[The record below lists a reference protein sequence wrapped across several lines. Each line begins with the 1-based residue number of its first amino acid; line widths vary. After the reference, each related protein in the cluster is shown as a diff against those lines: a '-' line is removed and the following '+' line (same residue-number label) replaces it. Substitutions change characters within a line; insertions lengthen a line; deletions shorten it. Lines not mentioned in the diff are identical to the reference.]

1 MPAQHDLGMKSLL
14 GWKGDYMLIE
24 LSILPTPVAQVA
36 RRLNIIGNAHSADT
50 FLAASYLAETAIK
63 ILAIA
68 FYSGLHEQS
77 PDHAYL

>member
-1 MPAQHDLGMKSLL
+1 
-14 GWKGDYMLIE
+14 MLIE

-63 ILAIA
+63 ILAYGIA
-68 FYSGLHEQS
+68 LAMLTYVLLGL
-77 PDHAYL
+77 YL